1 MLTRTLLI
9 GGFAFASCG
18 KGKDDDYKLRTMI
31 RVVGAEGIAFS
42 GVVGTFG
49 SSSSISGVTPQDFVL
64 SPKDGISGV
73 IQKSS
78 AGDLR
83 EMIVECWHNSSFVAE
98 TAKTTEEFGVVSVV
112 CD

>member
-9 GGFAFASCG
+9 GSCALSRC
-18 KGKDDDYKLRTMI
+18 GKDDDYKLRTMI

-42 GVVGTFG
+42 GLVGTLG
-49 SSSSISGVTPQDFVL
+49 SSSSISGITPQDFIL
-64 SPKDGISGV
+64 SPKDAISGV

-78 AGDLR
+78 PGDLR
-83 EMIVECWHNSSFVAE
+83 EMIVECWHNSGFVAE
-98 TAKTTEEFGVVSVV
+98 TAKTSEEFGVASVV